1 MAPLDP
7 TLMAIVAGIV
17 GWALNEWR
25 RGRASEVKAVKV
37 DADLLARLRTVEEW
51 QRDHNSIH
59 GCLQGLRAT
68 TEAMAKNVDRLTRRI
83 DQWMAAN
90 PAPLRHP
97 QRSPYAFAG
106 ARDWVLGDED
116 DDAVK

>member
-1 MAPLDP
+1 MEPIDP
-7 TLMAIVAGIV
+7 TLMAIIAGIV

-25 RGRASEVKAVKV
+25 RGRDSEVKAVKV

-59 GCLQGLRAT
+59 GCVQGLRAT

-83 DQWMAAN
+83 DQWMAAM
-90 PAPLRHP
+90 PMPTPRRG
-97 QRSPYAFAG
+97 QYAFTQG
-106 ARDWVLGDED
+106 GRDWILD
-116 DDAVK
+116 DDDGEPAK